1 MYPNIH
7 FSNSTVI
14 YHFLQPLIFKLAE
27 THPDWKF
34 IEHRRVLDSEN
45 NAAAAGF
52 IIRFAATDEELGQV
66 SLGRRR
72 MRDGSRTRE
81 DIFDIY
87 NTRIQ
92 QGRERGHSYM
102 TNKLKDAIKAV
113 NKSFFPKTLDE
124 LIDEAYDKA
133 DFYVRQHAIDAERK
147 YTHAMNGLH
156 VHLFNYAKQ
165 DWEGF
170 TASIPSGD
178 TQVIAMANNVDELR
192 GDHSQAQ
199 SMWHELNNKTMLTV
213 HFVDGKYIVGQ
224 GSDRT
229 VYESDTLPMDIRQ
242 QVGMLKLVPEQ
253 EVIPDVGLRI
263 GNTYIIMQ
271 PNQGA

>member
-1 MYPNIH
+1 
-7 FSNSTVI
+7 
-14 YHFLQPLIFKLAE
+14 
-27 THPDWKF
+27 
-34 IEHRRVLDSEN
+34 
-45 NAAAAGF
+45 
-52 IIRFAATDEELGQV
+52 
-66 SLGRRR
+66 
-72 MRDGSRTRE
+72 
-81 DIFDIY
+81 
-87 NTRIQ
+87 
-92 QGRERGHSYM
+92 
-102 TNKLKDAIKAV
+102 
-113 NKSFFPKTLDE
+113 
-124 LIDEAYDKA
+124 
-133 DFYVRQHAIDAERK
+133 
-147 YTHAMNGLH
+147 
-156 VHLFNYAKQ
+156 
-165 DWEGF
+165 
-170 TASIPSGD
+170 
-178 TQVIAMANNVDELR
+178 MANNVDELR

>member
-1 MYPNIH
+1 MYPNIY
-7 FSNSTVI
+7 FSRSTVI
-14 YHFLQPLIFKLAE
+14 YPFLQPLIFKLAE

-34 IEHRRVLDSEN
+34 IEHRVVRDPEDNTS
-45 NAAAAGF
+45 AAGF
-52 IIRFAATDEELGQV
+52 IIRFAETDEELGQV

-72 MRDGSRTRE
+72 MRDGSRMRE
-81 DIFDIY
+81 DTFEIY
-87 NTRIQ
+87 NNRIQ
-92 QGRERGHSYM
+92 QGRERGHCYQ

-147 YTHAMNGLH
+147 HTHAMNGLH
-156 VHLFNYAKQ
+156 VYLFNYAKQ
-165 DWEGF
+165 DWESF

-178 TQVIAMANNVDELR
+178 TQVIAMANSVDELQ
-192 GDHSQAQ
+192 GNHSQAQ
-199 SMWHELNNKTMLTV
+199 SMWRRLNKKMMLTV
-213 HFVDGKYIVGQ
+213 FFVDGKYIVGQ

-229 VYESDTLPMDIRQ
+229 VYESDTLPMGIRQ